1 MKMKQPKFKGE
12 EDEEMKNNNTKKRA
26 KNNVMMLLLW
36 LSLVFCLNNIHGAFT
51 FAFDCAKNIIS
62 TNATLHQSRLN
73 VGTQAQQTQTQQ
85 TLF

>member
-1 MKMKQPKFKGE
+1 MK
-12 EDEEMKNNNTKKRA
+12 MKNNNTKKRA

-36 LSLVFCLNNIHGAFT
+36 LSLMFCLNNIYGAFT
-51 FAFDCAKNIIS
+51 FAFDRAKNIIS

-73 VGTQAQQTQTQQ
+73 VGTQTQQ